1 MTTLPTPVGP
11 LAIVA
16 DADGAVLAAGFTT
29 DVGALLALVHPSLRT
44 TTEPHRRADLGP
56 AAQAVRRYLEGDL
69 TALDEVP
76 VRQHSDGAF
85 LPAAWAA
92 LREVKPGEPV
102 TYTDLATRAG
112 RPAAVRAA
120 AQACARNAAILFV
133 PCHRVVRASGAPGGY
148 RYGTDTKR
156 WLLNHESRKSDVRNV
171 VPNR

>member
-1 MTTLPTPVGP
+1 MTTMPTPVGP
-11 LAIVA
+11 MTIIG

-29 DVGALLALVHPSLRT
+29 DVGALLALVHPGLRT
-44 TTEPHRRADLGP
+44 ATEPQRRADLGP
-56 AAQAVRRYLEGDL
+56 ASEAVRRYFDGDL
-69 TALDEVP
+69 TALDGVP
-76 VRQHSDGAF
+76 VRQHSDGVF

-120 AQACARNAAILFV
+120 AQACARNAVMLFV

-156 WLLNHESRKSDVRNV
+156 WLLEHESHKSDVRNV
-171 VPNR
+171 VPRR